1 MAKVKLT
8 KTALKQERDALKQ
21 YTRFLPTLQLKKQQ
35 LQMEM
40 RTCLDL
46 IAENEKKE
54 QEAKRSLDAWIR
66 LFGDPETAER
76 IEANLSVREI
86 LTGRRNIAGVDVP
99 SYNGVSFDVRNYDLF
114 LEEPWLDDA
123 IAAIRRIV
131 EIRAE
136 REIIREQYRLI
147 GNELRVTTQRVNL
160 FEKVTIPET
169 KENTRIIQIYMGDMD
184 TTAVGRSKI
193 AKRKLQEV
201 AA

>member
-99 SYNGVSFDVRNYDLF
+99 SYNGVSFDVMNYDLF

-160 FEKVTIPET
+160 FEKVKIPET
-169 KENTRIIQIYMGDMD
+169 KENIRIIQIYMGDMD

>member
-1 MAKVKLT
+1 
-8 KTALKQERDALKQ
+8 
-21 YTRFLPTLQLKKQQ
+21 
-35 LQMEM
+35 M

-54 QEAKRSLDAWIR
+54 QEAKRSLDAWVRI
-66 LFGDPETAER
+66 FGDPETVKRVE
-76 IEANLSVREI
+76 ENLSVRKI

-99 SYNGVSFDVRNYDLF
+99 SYSGVEFEVGNYDLF

-136 REIIREQYRLI
+136 RDIIREQYRLI

-160 FEKVTIPET
+160 FEKVKIPET
-169 KENTRIIQIYMGDMD
+169 KENIRIIQIYMGDMD

>member
-160 FEKVTIPET
+160 FEKVKIPET
-169 KENTRIIQIYMGDMD
+169 KENIRIIQIYMGDMD

>member
-21 YTRFLPTLQLKKQQ
+21 YTRFLPTLQLKTQQ

-54 QEAKRSLDAWIR
+54 QEAKRSLDAWVRI
-66 LFGDPETAER
+66 FGDPETVKRVE
-76 IEANLSVREI
+76 ENLSVRKI

-99 SYNGVSFDVRNYDLF
+99 SYSGVEFEVGNYDLF

-131 EIRAE
+131 ESRAE
-136 REIIREQYRLI
+136 RDIIREQYRLI

-160 FEKVTIPET
+160 FEKVKIPET
-169 KENTRIIQIYMGDMD
+169 KENIRIIQIYMGDMD

>member
-123 IAAIRRIV
+123 IAAVRRIV
-131 EIRAE
+131 EIRSE

-160 FEKVTIPET
+160 FEKVKIPET
-169 KENTRIIQIYMGDMD
+169 KENIRIIQIYMGDMD